1 MKRDY
6 YEILGVSRTATVE
19 EIKRA
24 YRKLA
29 LKYHPDR
36 NPGDK
41 EAEER
46 FKEAAEAYEV
56 LSDPEKRQRYDR
68 FGFDGLGGDFSP
80 GFSRST
86 EDIFS
91 AFSDLFEDFFG
102 FSSAGGRR
110 SGMGPE
116 NGSDLRFDLVISF
129 EEAAKGTEK
138 EIEIERLEL
147 CEQCQGSGAA
157 PGSQVATCPTCGGTG
172 HVVRNEGFFRVS
184 STCHHC
190 SGKGTIITNPCPECR
205 GQGRT
210 RQKRR
215 VAIRIPAGVD
225 TGSRLRLRG
234 EGEAGLRGGARGDL
248 YVVIHVEAHEFFQ
261 RRGNDIYCQVPISMV
276 QACLGDVITVRT
288 IEGEE
293 RLKIPAG
300 TQSGEIF
307 RLKGKGMPDLRGFA
321 PGDQLIEIKVVIP
334 KDLTDRQRQHLEEF
348 QEIEKEKEEGVFKK
362 IFKKVGFKG

>member
-6 YEILGVSRTATVE
+6 YEVLGIARTASAE

-29 LKYHPDR
+29 LKFHPDR
-36 NPGDK
+36 NPDDK

-56 LSDPEKRQRYDR
+56 LSDPQKRGRYDQYGFAGLNNGE
-68 FGFDGLGGDFSP
+68 FG
-80 GFSRST
+80 GFNRST

-102 FSSAGGRR
+102 FSAGGRR
-110 SGMGPE
+110 SGAGPE

-138 EIEIERLEL
+138 EIEIERLEV
-147 CEQCQGSGAA
+147 CQVCSGTGAA
-157 PGSQVATCPTCGGTG
+157 DGSQTVTCPTCGGSG

-190 SGKGTIITNPCPECR
+190 SGRGTIITNPCPECK

-210 RQKRR
+210 IQQKR
-215 VAIRIPAGVD
+215 VVIRIPAGVD
-225 TGSRLRLRG
+225 TGSRLRLRN
-234 EGEAGLRGGARGDL
+234 EGEAGLRGGIRGDL

-261 RRGNDIYCQVPISMV
+261 RQGKDIYCKIPVPMTLAAMGGEIEV
-276 QACLGDVITVRT
+276 DT
-288 IEGEE
+288 INGKETI
-293 RLKIPAG
+293 KIPAG
-300 TQSGEIF
+300 TQPGEIF
-307 RLKGKGMPDLRGFA
+307 RLKGLGMPDLRGFA
-321 PGDQLIEIKVVIP
+321 PGDQLIEVEVKIP
-334 KDLTDRQRQHLEEF
+334 KRLTERQIELLQEF
-348 QEIEKEKEEGVFKK
+348 QEIEKEKEKGVFQK
-362 IFKKVGFKG
+362 IFKKVGFK